1 MLQALHLV
9 HLDRCSLSVFAKSTL
24 YVTVT
29 SLKRFIGIMQDDLDD
44 WEEAA
49 KTMASI
55 YENSYVTIA
64 ASWSHDSTGGCFS
77 SIQDRYYYE
86 EQSLGRSGLY
96 ARRVPPPFPDGSSH
110 SGRTDWPLLK
120 RGWVF
125 QERSLA
131 PRVVH
136 YAKNQLYWECN
147 SCFMDEYG
155 LHEMHFRG
163 LVSNHDDL
171 ERSLSPPKHRLD
183 DANTHWKNTV
193 ALYTNLD
200 FTYGR
205 DVLPALA
212 GIVEREMRCRKDDVY
227 IAGMWE
233 KTLLQDLAFYNNFG
247 ANFIRE
253 NSQAPTWSWASSGG
267 PIGFLKVQK
276 HPSVNLVKLR
286 YKRTSPAN
294 IGQITSAS
302 LRISGPILMAKF
314 KPPHMLK
321 PLRHELDL
329 HAVSTQTINAICNLK
344 IKCISG
350 CHQFR
355 GLAEDINFT
364 ILILSSC
371 DQGGS
376 CAAILL
382 QPLSIKD
389 NLVYK
394 RIDAVLVKYRHEVAQ
409 AYSSTEKDAERY
421 QSYVERLPAHDT
433 SENREETS
441 STSPSDNHD
450 VTDEAGVDLVNKLIK
465 TLPVREVEII

>member
-1 MLQALHLV
+1 M
-9 HLDRCSLSVFAKSTL
+9 DRRSLSVLANPTSHL
-24 YVTVT
+24 IVT
-29 SLKRFIGIMQDDLDD
+29 SLNKLLGIMQDDLDD

-49 KTMASI
+49 KSMASI

-64 ASWSHDSTGGCFS
+64 ASWSHNSSGGCFS
-77 SIQDRYYYE
+77 SIQDTYYYE
-86 EQSLGRSGLY
+86 EQSLGHSGLY
-96 ARRVPPPFPDGSSH
+96 ARRVPPPFPDGSSY
-110 SGRTDWPLLK
+110 SGRADWPLLK

-125 QERSLA
+125 QERILA
-131 PRVVH
+131 PRIVH
-136 YAKNQLYWECN
+136 YAKHQLYWECN

-155 LHEMHFRG
+155 LHERHFRCPG
-163 LVSNHDDL
+163 CNHDDL
-171 ERSLSPPKHRLD
+171 KRSLSTPKYRLD
-183 DANTHWKNTV
+183 STNAYWRNTV
-193 ALYTNLD
+193 ALYTNLE
-200 FTYGR
+200 FTYGK

-212 GIVEREMRCRKDDVY
+212 GIVERDMRYRKDDVY

-253 NSQAPTWSWASSGG
+253 NSQAPTWSWASSEG

-329 HAVSTQTINAICNLK
+329 HAVPTQTINAISNLK

-371 DQGGS
+371 DQDGS

-389 NLVYK
+389 TLVYK

-409 AYSSTEKDAERY
+409 AYCSTEKDAERY
-421 QSYVERLPAHDT
+421 QSYVERLPAHNT
-433 SENREETS
+433 SENREEIS

-465 TLPVREVEII
+465 TFPVREVEII